1 MIGPLPRHGKRRL
14 QRRGRRYVSLI
25 DAPQRGAPFASLTCS
40 VGSAKLAPAARAYPV
55 SGSPV
60 SPAMRARLGRPGY
73 GAVGLITWRAAA
85 LRGGAQIAHARPRKR
100 INPLAGPRA

>member
-1 MIGPLPRHGKRRL
+1 VGATNCAAYLNPEGRQQHRSHMIGPLPRHGKRRL

-73 GAVGLITWRAAA
+73 GAV
-85 LRGGAQIAHARPRKR
+85 
-100 INPLAGPRA
+100 